1 MRIVTDT
8 KRVTRNLTLARYA
21 TIGGIVLLV
30 GALLV
35 NLYALS
41 RPNDVQ
47 LLIYVIIGFFVGYTL
62 SNVGGVLNMRWAR
75 RPDKGL
81 ADALRGLD
89 DRHTLYNFRLGA
101 AHALIAPSG
110 VYVLH
115 PKFQTGP
122 IQFAAGKWTN
132 PGARPG
138 FGRLFGPRDT
148 LGNPVAEA
156 KLEVEALQAFL
167 KKHLPDVTVEPRPLI
182 VFMHPRAVLDAD
194 ESPMPTLH
202 VKQLKD
208 FIRRQPKAET
218 LPTVALTDLEAK
230 LGFAAAE

>member
-8 KRVTRNLTLARYA
+8 KRVTRNLAIARYA
-21 TIGGIVLLV
+21 TIGGILLLV
-30 GALLV
+30 GALFI

-47 LLIYVIIGFFVGYTL
+47 LLIYVIAGFFVGYTL
-62 SNVGGVLNMRWAR
+62 SNVGGVLNLRWGR
-75 RPDKGL
+75 RADKGL

-89 DRHTLYNFRLGA
+89 DRHTLYNYRLGA
-101 AHALIAPSG
+101 AHALFAPSG
-110 VYVLH
+110 VYVLN
-115 PKFQTGP
+115 PKYQIGP
-122 IQFAAGKWTN
+122 IQYAAGKWKN

-148 LGNPVAEA
+148 LGNPEAEA
-156 KLEVEALQAFL
+156 KLEADALRDFL
-167 KKHLPDVTVEPRPLI
+167 KKHLPDVAVEPRPLI
-182 VFMHPRAVLDAD
+182 VFMHPRAVLSTEGA
-194 ESPMPTLH
+194 PTTTLH

-218 LPTVALTDLEAK
+218 VPAAALSALEEK
-230 LGFAAAE
+230 LGFTTTE